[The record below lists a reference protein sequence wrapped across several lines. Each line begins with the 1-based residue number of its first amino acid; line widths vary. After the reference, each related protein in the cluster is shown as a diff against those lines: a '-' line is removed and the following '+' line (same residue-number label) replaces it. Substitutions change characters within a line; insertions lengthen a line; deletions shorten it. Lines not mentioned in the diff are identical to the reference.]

1 MKNFSKG
8 IRFSGDSIK
17 SCVGFID
24 LVDST
29 KNTITMEGLDYI
41 RRYYSTF
48 INSVS
53 DLVKSSSGRVVKN
66 IGDCLLFYFPKTS
79 NDKNENSF
87 REVIECALKILD
99 KRYSINDELSKQ
111 HLPPFN
117 FRISIDYG
125 VVDLALVGDYSQIDL
140 FGSTLNLCSKINSSS
155 SLSIPNEI
163 IIGDNFY
170 RILKSFSAIVKDF
183 NFSNNGE
190 YKLTETTGYP
200 TYNVKRKSYSSSS
213 SDSSAL
219 STININDTRNSYPDK
234 QLSDSIFENS
244 LDDSY
249 YIRGKEKG
257 FFPHNKNN
265 NKRIILV
272 DDEQDILFTYR
283 AFLKDCDYTITSFTD
298 PYLAL
303 NYIRDN
309 PNFKNL
315 LVILDIRMKNLNGF
329 QLHQQIKSIDPTI
342 KILFVTALDILDELL
357 SIVPGVSKDQI
368 MRKPVDRKIFT
379 NTVKKLIN

>member
-1 MKNFSKG
+1 MKNFSSKG

-41 RRYYSTF
+41 RKYYSTF

-53 DLVKSSSGRVVKN
+53 AIVKSSNGRIVKN

-79 NDKNENSF
+79 NDQNEIFF
-87 REVIECALKILD
+87 REVIECALKILET
-99 KRYSINDELSKQ
+99 RYSLNDELSKQ

-155 SLSIPNEI
+155 LSIPNEI

-170 RILKSFSAIVKDF
+170 RLLKSFPSIVKDF
-183 NFSNNGE
+183 NFSNNGV
-190 YKLTETTGYP
+190 YKITESTEYP
-200 TYNVKRKSYSSSS
+200 TYNIKRKSYTLSS
-213 SDSSAL
+213 
-219 STININDTRNSYPDK
+219 INTRNVNDTRNSYQDK
-234 QLSDSIFENS
+234 QLSTSIFENS
-244 LDDSY
+244 LDNSSSIDS
-249 YIRGKEKG
+249 KG
-257 FFPHNKNN
+257 TGLFSHKKINN

-272 DDEQDILFTYR
+272 DDEQDILFTYK
-283 AFLKDCDYTITSFTD
+283 AFLQDYNYEVTSFTD
-298 PYLAL
+298 PSIAL
-303 NYIRDN
+303 NYIRDHSDFN
-309 PNFKNL
+309 DL

-329 QLHQQIKSIDPTI
+329 QLHQQIKAIDPTI
-342 KILFVTALDILDELL
+342 KVLFITALDILDELL
-357 SIVPGVSKDQI
+357 SIVPGVSKEQI
-368 MRKPVDRKIFT
+368 MRKPVDKKIFT
-379 NTVKKLIN
+379 NTIKKLIN

>member
-1 MKNFSKG
+1 MKNFSSKG

-41 RRYYSTF
+41 RKYYSTF

-53 DLVKSSSGRVVKN
+53 SIVKSSNGKIVKN

-79 NDKNENSF
+79 NDKNETFF
-87 REVIECALKILD
+87 REVIECALKILET
-99 KRYSINDELSKQ
+99 RSSLNDELSKQ

-125 VVDLALVGDYSQIDL
+125 VLDLALVGDYSQIDL

-155 SLSIPNEI
+155 LSIPNEI

-170 RILKSFSAIVKDF
+170 RLLKSFSSIVKDF
-183 NFSNNGE
+183 NFSNNGV
-190 YKLTETTGYP
+190 YKITESTEYP
-200 TYNVKRKSYSSSS
+200 TYNIKRKSYTLSSII
-213 SDSSAL
+213 
-219 STININDTRNSYPDK
+219 TRNVNDTRNSYQDK
-234 QLSDSIFENS
+234 QLSTIFENS
-244 LDDSY
+244 LDNSSYIDS
-249 YIRGKEKG
+249 KG
-257 FFPHNKNN
+257 TGLFSHKKINN

-272 DDEQDILFTYR
+272 DDEQDILFTYK
-283 AFLKDCDYTITSFTD
+283 AFLQDYNYEVTSFTD
-298 PYLAL
+298 PLIAL
-303 NYIRDN
+303 NYIRDHSDFN
-309 PNFKNL
+309 DL

-329 QLHQQIKSIDPTI
+329 QLHQQIKAIDPTI
-342 KILFVTALDILDELL
+342 KILFITALDILDELL
-357 SIVPGVSKDQI
+357 SIVPGVSKEQI
-368 MRKPVDRKIFT
+368 MRKPVDKKIFT
-379 NTVKKLIN
+379 NTIKKLIN

>member
-1 MKNFSKG
+1 MKNFSSKG

-41 RRYYSTF
+41 RKYYSTF

-53 DLVKSSSGRVVKN
+53 SIVKSSNGRIVKN

-79 NDKNENSF
+79 NDKNENFF
-87 REVIECALKILD
+87 REVIECALKILET
-99 KRYSINDELSKQ
+99 RYSLNDELSKQ

-125 VVDLALVGDYSQIDL
+125 VLDLALVGDYSQIDL

-155 SLSIPNEI
+155 LSIPNEI

-170 RILKSFSAIVKDF
+170 RLLKSFSSIVKDF
-183 NFSNNGE
+183 NFSNNGV
-190 YKLTETTGYP
+190 YKITESTEYP
-200 TYNVKRKSYSSSS
+200 TYSIKRKSYRLSSII
-213 SDSSAL
+213 
-219 STININDTRNSYPDK
+219 TRNVNDTRNSYQDK
-234 QLSDSIFENS
+234 QLSTIFENS
-244 LDDSY
+244 LDNSSYIDS
-249 YIRGKEKG
+249 KG
-257 FFPHNKNN
+257 TGLFSHKKINN
-265 NKRIILV
+265 NNRIILV
-272 DDEQDILFTYR
+272 DDEQDILFTYK
-283 AFLKDCDYTITSFTD
+283 AFLQDYNYEVTSFTD
-298 PYLAL
+298 PLIAL
-303 NYIRDN
+303 NYIRDHSDFN
-309 PNFKNL
+309 DL

-329 QLHQQIKSIDPTI
+329 QLHQQIKAIDPTI
-342 KILFVTALDILDELL
+342 KILFITALDILDELL
-357 SIVPGVSKDQI
+357 SIVPGVSKEQI
-368 MRKPVDRKIFT
+368 MRKPVDKKIFT

>member
-1 MKNFSKG
+1 MKNFSSKG

-48 INSVS
+48 INSLS
-53 DLVKSSSGRVVKN
+53 NLVKSSNGRVVKN
-66 IGDCLLFYFPKTS
+66 IGDCLLFYFPNTS
-79 NDKNENSF
+79 NEKNEHSF
-87 REVIECALKILD
+87 REVIECVLKILD
-99 KRYSINDELSKQ
+99 NRYSLNDELSKQ

-125 VVDLALVGDYSQIDL
+125 IVDLALVGDYSQIDL

-170 RILKSFSAIVKDF
+170 RILKSFSSIVRDF
-183 NFSNNGE
+183 NFLNNGE
-190 YKLTETTGYP
+190 YKITETTGYP
-200 TYNVKRKSYSSSS
+200 TYNIKRKSYSSSS
-213 SDSSAL
+213 PLITKNA
-219 STININDTRNSYPDK
+219 NDTRNAHHDNQS
-234 QLSDSIFENS
+234 SSSIFEN
-244 LDDSY
+244 LDTNYDINS
-249 YIRGKEKG
+249 KEKDL
-257 FFPHNKNN
+257 FSHKKNNN

-283 AFLKDCDYTITSFTD
+283 AFLKDYNYEVTSFTD
-298 PYLAL
+298 PSIAL
-303 NYIRDN
+303 NYIRDHS
-309 PNFKNL
+309 NFNDLL

-329 QLHQQIKSIDPTI
+329 QLHQQIKSIDPRI
-342 KILFVTALDILDELL
+342 KILFITALDILDELL
-357 SIVPGVSKDQI
+357 SIVPGLTKEQI
-368 MRKPVDRKIFT
+368 IRKPVDRKIFT